1 VRGPDF
7 EWIDLLPERT
17 RVTWQVPVE
26 FQRASWARWLED
38 VRTNA
43 ATRRAMLRV
52 VGFVY
57 ALFGLI
63 FAMGLAQ
70 RTAPPGLGV
79 GILMALA
86 PLLVVIVVVLVHAG
100 AGFITSLET
109 VRLKDSRVVVL
120 TLNGPQKVRVR
131 NLTGFV
137 LREEGEW
144 SALYVRSAAGW
155 QGLAMPRTFEADAVR
170 RWMRERRIR
179 ELEPGDVPAERRLH
193 GKP

>member
-17 RVTWQVPVE
+17 RVTWQVPVV

-120 TLNGPQKVRVR
+120 TLNGPQRVRVR

-155 QGLAMPRTFEADAVR
+155 QGLAMPRTFEAAAVR

-179 ELEPGDVPAERRLH
+179 ELEPGDVPAERRLD